1 MRLTA
6 LIGAFGLTA
15 MFGAG
20 AEAQSLACGG
30 EYTIK
35 RGDTLQKV
43 TRLAYGEGLSW
54 NFLYNAN
61 KRVVGSNPSLVEVG
75 MKLSIPC
82 RDGQTPGAT
91 AQAPAADSS
100 TESSSAASSSTA
112 AAAATPA
119 VATATTEAAA
129 PRVTNA
135 SLGLNVPGVP
145 TPGSSTLRFVTGSDW
160 APFQDPSLQ
169 NGGMITEIVDQAML
183 TQGDAESHKI
193 DFINDYSSHLQTLIA
208 DIAYDFAFAWFRPN
222 CDKIEKL
229 GPESQFRCNSL
240 DWSDPL
246 FEQIIGYYMRSNEAN
261 IPATHADLK
270 GRTICRPK
278 GFALFMLEEIDLVE
292 PAVTMKHPINTKDCF
307 EMLTSGEAD
316 VVVLA
321 TMVAD
326 GAIIRAGM
334 ADEIA
339 EQPQLSTVATMHAV
353 TSVNNPR
360 GAEQLERVNNGLR
373 QLREDGTWFQIVQRH
388 LTAHAQATATN

>member
-91 AQAPAADSS
+91 AQAPAASGS
-100 TESSSAASSSTA
+100 TESGSAASNSTA
-112 AAAATPA
+112 TAAATPA

-145 TPGSSTLRFVTGSDW
+145 TPGSSTVRFLTGADW
-160 APFQDPSLQ
+160 APFQDPSLE
-169 NGGMITEIVDQAML
+169 NGGMITEIIDTAML
-183 TQGDAESHKI
+183 TQGDAEGHKI
-193 DFINDYSSHLQTLIA
+193 DFINDYSAHLQTLIA
-208 DIAYDFAFAWFRPN
+208 DVAYDLSFAWFRPN
-222 CDKIEKL
+222 CDKIDKL
-229 GPESQFRCNSL
+229 GSESQFRCNALS
-240 DWSDPL
+240 WSDPL
-246 FEQIIGYYMRSNEAN
+246 FEQIIGYYMRSTEENV
-261 IPATHADLK
+261 PTSHADLK
-270 GRTICRPK
+270 GRTICRPQ
-278 GFALFMLEEIDLVE
+278 GYAMFMLEELDLVE
-292 PAVTMKHPINTKDCF
+292 PAIGLRRPVNTKDCF
-307 EMLTSGEAD
+307 ELLTAGEVD

-326 GAIIRAGM
+326 GAIVRAGM

-353 TSVNNPR
+353 TSINNPR
-360 GAEQLERVNNGLR
+360 ADEQLERVNNGLR